1 MMAAR
6 TRARVAS
13 RLSAAVQFV
22 RREPDHPLMAWMS
35 VVNAQ
40 PGTVLAPSLVTLAMA
55 DWLGRM
61 MTMVVV
67 VVTM

>member
-13 RLSAAVQFV
+13 RLSASVQFV

-40 PGTVLAPSLVTLAMA
+40 LGTVLAPSLVTLAMA
-55 DWLGRM
+55 D
-61 MTMVVV
+61 
-67 VVTM
+67 

>member
-55 DWLGRM
+55 D
-61 MTMVVV
+61 
-67 VVTM
+67 

>member
-1 MMAAR
+1 MS
-6 TRARVAS
+6 AS
-13 RLSAAVQFV
+13 VQFV

-40 PGTVLAPSLVTLAMA
+40 LGTVLAPSLVTLAMA

-61 MTMVVV
+61 MTMVVA